1 LIFKEEFF
9 FIFNLMMQ
17 PVIPNMGTT
26 IMPPSSRRNLVN
38 GVRNKIIVKTEDDHK
53 PHIDSDEDAAARMR
67 LKRKLQRNRTS
78 FTQEQIENLEREF
91 ERTHYPD
98 VFARENLA
106 AKINLPEARIQ
117 VWFSNRRAK
126 WRREE
131 KARAQK
137 RPHGIDGTQIVQQ
150 HNGIPTPSSSVSSS
164 GSAGSTASA
173 ASSSNGSGGGHNTGC
188 GVLSPQH
195 ASMLNS
201 QSIVSQSVTSTTP
214 LLTNGDSNAALA
226 AAAIAA
232 NNNNTN
238 GNNNGSTNGSTGVSP
253 AATPTAR
260 YPHQAMPPNFMQ
272 HGTHM
277 YANLPNTMDPYGS
290 YSFGMGHTQQDFTS
304 YHMFPS
310 AGRSPYD
317 PFNPYGRTMHSAQPT
332 FSTTMNHNSI
342 SNTTV
347 PGLSASLVL
356 GIDQPSNLHDLSD
369 VHPDS
374 SLYWRHQ

>member
-1 LIFKEEFF
+1 
-9 FIFNLMMQ
+9 MMQ

-26 IMPPSSRRNLVN
+26 IMPPSRRNLNNVN
-38 GVRNKIIVKTEDDHK
+38 GIRNKIIVKTEDDHK
-53 PHIDSDEDAAARMR
+53 PHVDSDEDAAARMR

-137 RPHGIDGTQIVQQ
+137 RPHGIDGAQIVQQ

-201 QSIVSQSVTSTTP
+201 QTIQSQSITSTTP

-232 NNNNTN
+232 NNNNNAN
-238 GNNNGSTNGSTGVSP
+238 GANNGSANGSTGVSP

-260 YPHQAMPPNFMQ
+260 YPHQAMPHNFMQ
-272 HGTHM
+272 YGTHM
-277 YANLPNTMDPYGS
+277 YANLPMDPYSS
-290 YSFGMGHTQQDFTS
+290 YNFAMGHTHTQQDFTT
-304 YHMFPS
+304 YPMFPS
-310 AGRSPYD
+310 ATRPPYD
-317 PFNPYGRTMHSAQPT
+317 TINQYQRMHPAQQT
-332 FSTTMNHNSI
+332 FSTTMNHNPI

-369 VHPDS
+369 VHND
-374 SLYWRHQ
+374 YWRHQ

>member
-1 LIFKEEFF
+1 
-9 FIFNLMMQ
+9 MMQ
-17 PVIPNMGTT
+17 PVTPNMGTT
-26 IMPPSSRRNLVN
+26 IMPPSRRNLNSVN
-38 GVRNKIIVKTEDDHK
+38 GIRNKIIVKTEDDHK
-53 PHIDSDEDAAARMR
+53 PHLDSDEDAAARMR

-137 RPHGIDGTQIVQQ
+137 RPHGIDGAQIVQQ

-201 QSIVSQSVTSTTP
+201 QTIQSQSITSTTP
-214 LLTNGDSNAALA
+214 LLTNGDTNAALA
-226 AAAIAA
+226 AAASNIA
-232 NNNNTN
+232 N
-238 GNNNGSTNGSTGVSP
+238 GTNNGSANGSTGVSP

-260 YPHQAMPPNFMQ
+260 YPHQGMPQ
-272 HGTHM
+272 SYITHGTHM
-277 YANLPNTMDPYGS
+277 YPNPIDYSYG
-290 YSFGMGHTQQDFTS
+290 FAMGHTQPDFTQ
-304 YHMFPS
+304 YQMFNS
-310 AGRSPYD
+310 GRSAYE
-317 PFNPYGRTMHSAQPT
+317 PFNAYGRMHTAQPT
-332 FSTTMNHNSI
+332 FPTTMNHTSI

-347 PGLSASLVL
+347 PGLGASLVL
-356 GIDQPSNLHDLSD
+356 GTDQLSNLHDLSD

-374 SLYWRHQ
+374 LYWRQQ